1 MSSYSGRHR
10 TPTRTERRATT
21 GRRRLPKAFSAG
33 YALPTAAA
41 ATLVVTAGGAT
52 AAQSTALA
60 SGSAVSAFTAPA
72 SQHETALSDPALAE
86 RSKGE
91 VAQTVAGYSDLAQ
104 RRQESSQSVAEGQG
118 RAQERQRVARDKKRK
133 EVAERKREAAEAAK
147 KRAAQKRA
155 AQEKSAAKDL
165 GVSTEDV
172 EVGSD
177 GTAQVADGA
186 WVLPLAN
193 PVFTSGYGQR
203 WGRLHAGDDF
213 GVPVG
218 TPLRA
223 MSNGEVVFAGQQS
236 GYGTMIDIRYSD
248 GTISRYG
255 HMSSLQVTVGQKVS
269 AGQQV
274 GLSGNTGRSTGP
286 HLHLEIHPGGGE
298 PVAPRSWLAGKGLT
312 Y

>member
-10 TPTRTERRATT
+10 TPTRAERRAAT
-21 GRRRLPKAFSAG
+21 GRRRLPKAFGAG

-60 SGSAVSAFTAPA
+60 SGPSVSAFTAPA
-72 SQHETALSDPALAE
+72 AQHSEALADPALAE

-91 VAQTVAGYSDLAQ
+91 VAQTVAGYTDLAQ

-133 EVAERKREAAEAAK
+133 ELAAQKREAAKQRAAEKKAAAK
-147 KRAAQKRA
+147 
-155 AQEKSAAKDL
+155 EL

-172 EVGSD
+172 TVDAE
-177 GTAQVADGA
+177 GTPAVADGA
-186 WVLPLAN
+186 WVLPLTN
-193 PVFTSGYGQR
+193 PVFTSGFGPR
-203 WGRLHAGDDF
+203 WGRMHAGDDF
-213 GVPVG
+213 GVPIG

-236 GYGTMIDIRYSD
+236 GYGTMIDIRYTD

-269 AGQQV
+269 AGEQV
-274 GLSGNTGRSTGP
+274 GLSGNSGRSTGP

-298 PVAPRSWLAGKGLT
+298 PVAPRPWLAAKGLT